1 MERWVEVDVLI
12 IESSNKAN
20 AEFPRNESAEET
32 KQNIANGEDVKE
44 QEGKCWR
51 GRLSRIVLQPVW
63 CIIVDLGEEAEECFE
78 TNWD

>member
-12 IESSNKAN
+12 LVSSNKAN

-32 KQNIANGEDVKE
+32 KQNTANGEDVKE

-51 GRLSRIVLQPVW
+51 DRLSRFVLQPVW
-63 CIIVDLGEEAEECFE
+63 CILVVLGEEAEECFE

>member
-1 MERWVEVDVLI
+1 ME
-12 IESSNKAN
+12 SNKAN

-44 QEGKCWR
+44 QEG
-51 GRLSRIVLQPVW
+51 
-63 CIIVDLGEEAEECFE
+63 EEAEECFE

>member
-12 IESSNKAN
+12 LVSSNKAN

-44 QEGKCWR
+44 QEGKCWC

-63 CIIVDLGEEAEECFE
+63 CIIVVLGEEAEECFE